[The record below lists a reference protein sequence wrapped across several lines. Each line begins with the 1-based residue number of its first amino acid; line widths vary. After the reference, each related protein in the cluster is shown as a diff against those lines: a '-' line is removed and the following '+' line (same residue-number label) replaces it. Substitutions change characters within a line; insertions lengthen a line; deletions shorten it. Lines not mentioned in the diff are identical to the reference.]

1 MTTYTKKLRRKHS
14 DALAL
19 NRRSPLEIHQYTSY
33 ILSYKAYLYTR
44 KTLLV
49 RTKPS
54 VPPSEDDIGIEEGRL
69 ETVYKLLGRY
79 LSDECRDLVPKDLLI
94 VLLLYKLGKVDQQ
107 AVVVECCKHLESL
120 VFNSSSSVPV
130 GYEYV
135 SLSTTANDAYT
146 AASAPL
152 SSSSSGSAGKREGRD
167 EHLGIGDNG
176 DGYESL
182 TGQWRIFNIL
192 VTCLGPLSS
201 LVPFNAPLDTT
212 GDLHRYLLGTHDPS
226 DNTAYANIDS
236 NLGTSTVT
244 ALFQKRCE
252 WWCGS
257 MLSSFNL
264 GECVGYVTS
273 YESDLVL
280 HSDSMR
286 ALQQERGIEWVHA
299 HFGNRFWLDKVA
311 SDGTDQVQS
320 TNASSSHPSTPP
332 AALSQPSV
340 PLYNINGND
349 PDGDQEDDDD
359 DGDSSIGSGD
369 GSKANSLTDSSDNS
383 DDSDSD
389 GTDDDEINYGDRRLS
404 LKKSNSS
411 KSNRPATT
419 SSLKA
424 SSGPSVKSKSS
435 ARSPDLSTSDHVDQA
450 LLALIRGDLRTSLW
464 ISNFLY
470 HGSLDPTD
478 VGDRG
483 SLTASFA
490 SLYSR
495 SRRSFPAFRTALWP
509 SDARRDLW
517 HLHAEKY
524 IFTYLGQR
532 LLELLTFQIIIYAH
546 LQGPDSL
553 FVVRG
558 VQCLME
564 HAMYDSLVH
573 IKDEEDEANCDTKDT
588 GKDEEGG
595 KGSRSQRRKG
605 KKRKVT
611 LTEPIKSRRERKYA
625 LDTSKIGPAHTCLCI
640 LTVYNIN
647 IQRTIYL
654 ASICAKRNI
663 NILESNVPI
672 YTVEGKETEEAKGHN
687 SDKRYASSMKNISN
701 NTYIPHF

>member
-14 DALAL
+14 DAHAL
-19 NRRSPLEIHQYTSY
+19 NRRSPLEIHQYTTY

-44 KTLLV
+44 KTLLL
-49 RTKPS
+49 RIEPS
-54 VPPSEDDIGIEEGRL
+54 VPPSEEDVGIEEGRL
-69 ETVYKLLGRY
+69 ETVYKLLRRY

-94 VLLLYKLGKVDQQ
+94 VLLLYKLGRVDQQ

-120 VFNSSSSVPV
+120 VFNSTSSSVPV

-135 SLSTTANDAYT
+135 LPSTTANDAYT
-146 AASAPL
+146 AYSAAPAP
-152 SSSSSGSAGKREGRD
+152 SSSSSLGSVGKREASD
-167 EHLGIGDNG
+167 ESDTGVE
-176 DGYESL
+176 GYESL

-192 VTCLGPLSS
+192 ITCLGLLSS
-201 LVPFNAPLDTT
+201 MMPFNAPLDTSS
-212 GDLHRYLLGTHDPS
+212 DLHRYLLGANGPS
-226 DNTAYANIDS
+226 GNTAPADIGS
-236 NLGTSTVT
+236 NLETSAITE
-244 ALFQKRCE
+244 LFKKRCE

-264 GECVGYVTS
+264 GECVGYITS
-273 YESDLVL
+273 YESDLML
-280 HSDSMR
+280 SDSMR
-286 ALQQERGIEWVHA
+286 ALLQERDIEWIHS
-299 HFGNRFWLDKVA
+299 HFGNLFWLDKVA
-311 SDGTDQVQS
+311 YEGADHVQS
-320 TNASSSHPSTPP
+320 THASSHPPTPV
-332 AALSQPSV
+332 AALSQPAATW
-340 PLYNINGND
+340 YNINGHD
-349 PDGDQEDDDD
+349 PDGENDEDDD
-359 DGDSSIGSGD
+359 DGDSSIGSAD
-369 GSKANSLTDSSDNS
+369 GSKANSLTDSSNPS

-389 GTDDDEINYGDRRLS
+389 GTDEDEINYGDRRLS

-605 KKRKVT
+605 KKRKVP